1 MVALLPLEEDRNAG
15 CIVVIEAWC
24 NKADRLI
31 SVSGPARQ
39 QHGWAALAIRRK
51 GICIDSCATNH
62 GGDSFTK

>member
-51 GICIDSCATNH
+51 GDMY
-62 GGDSFTK
+62 